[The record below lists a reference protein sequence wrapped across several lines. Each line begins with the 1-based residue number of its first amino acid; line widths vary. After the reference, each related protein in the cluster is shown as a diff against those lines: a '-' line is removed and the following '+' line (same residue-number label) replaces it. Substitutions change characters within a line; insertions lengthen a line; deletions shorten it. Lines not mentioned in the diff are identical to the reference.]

1 MLCARLI
8 AAAGRFRFALLLP
21 FLLLKSAAAQDGR
34 PAGPAELRNIEFEGA
49 SAFSDFALRSAIMST
64 TSGCKYL
71 PLLGT
76 CLFGRDRRE
85 VDQLALQGDVL
96 RLRVFYYERGYREA
110 KVTVDS
116 TRAGDVMKVTFH
128 ITEGAPVEV
137 RGVRIGGTDELDPA
151 ARLVIQSALE
161 KLPLRAGKPLSLID
175 YESARDTLLNR
186 LHNVGYGRSEVF
198 GEYTIPR
205 DSPYVAFVGFDLL
218 PGNRVYLGAPNITNN
233 QRVSSSVIRK
243 MLAFR
248 KGDLYTR
255 EAILRSQRNLF
266 ALEIF
271 RNVDVHVDLAAM
283 GDTVTPHIDVLE
295 GSLNRFRVGAG
306 VSTSEYINAEG
317 RWIARDFLGGAR
329 RLEVRGRVTTLG
341 AGQLGV
347 FPWFETTDAP
357 YDKPGGSLSLDVTQP
372 WFFDAANSFGAG
384 VFVERRSIPNVFVRT
399 AQGGYI
405 AATRALAPTAT
416 VTLGYRP
423 ERTRLDA
430 EDLIFCVSFT
440 TCEAADIRILRD
452 PHWLAPLTATF
463 ARDASN
469 SLFAPTRGSILRIE
483 GEYAASATASE
494 FGYTRIVGEWIT
506 YHEPMRGLVFATRVR
521 PGWATSVNEPGS
533 GLGLHPQKRFFAG
546 GPNSVRGF
554 GQYQLGPKLLKID
567 AEEELLEPG
576 ETSSGFAGCRAQDI
590 NAGECDVSQLAENVP
605 ERFELRPVGGAAAFE
620 GNFEL
625 RFPVIGEKLR
635 GAAFVDFGQVWS
647 EAKDMRLSDLVWT
660 PGAGLRY
667 FSAIGPIRVDI
678 GYNTQGRQQLSVLT
692 NKLCLKSVD
701 PCSPDSVKDGVEYT
715 RDELRNSGT
724 LTRLDDVAFGPK
736 RWLTFDRIQLHFSIG
751 QAF

>member
-1 MLCARLI
+1 MQRVRLL
-8 AAAGRFRFALLLP
+8 AAAGRFGFVLLLP
-21 FLLLKSAAAQDGR
+21 LLLTRAVAAQDGR
-34 PAGPAELRNIEFEGA
+34 PAGPAELRHIEFEGA
-49 SAFSDFALRSAIMST
+49 NSFSDFALRSAIMST

-71 PLLGT
+71 PLPGF

-85 VDQLALQGDVL
+85 VDALALQGDVL

-116 TRAGDVMKVTFH
+116 TRADDVMKVTFH
-128 ITEGAPVEV
+128 ITEGEPVQVASVQIDGLEEV
-137 RGVRIGGTDELDPA
+137 ELTTRA
-151 ARLVIQSALE
+151 VIQGALG
-161 KLPLRAGKPLSLID
+161 KLPLRAGQPLNLIS

-198 GEYTIPR
+198 GSYTIPR
-205 DSPYVAFVGFDLL
+205 DSPYVARVGFDVL

-233 QRVSSSVIRK
+233 EKVSSGVIRK

-266 ALEIF
+266 GLEVF
-271 RNVDVHVDLAAM
+271 RNVDVHVDLDAQ
-283 GDTVTPHIDVLE
+283 GDTVIPHIDVLE

-317 RWIARDFLGGAR
+317 RWTARDFLGGAR
-329 RLEVRGRVTTLG
+329 RLELRGRVTTVG
-341 AGQLGV
+341 ASQLGV
-347 FPWFETTDAP
+347 FPWFETADAP
-357 YDKPGGSLSLDVTQP
+357 YNQPGGSLSLDVTQP

-405 AATRALAPTAT
+405 AATRVLAPTASF
-416 VTLGYRP
+416 TLGYRP

-469 SLFAPTRGSILRIE
+469 SLFAPTRGSILRME
-483 GEYAASATASE
+483 AEYASAASASE
-494 FGYTRIVGEWIT
+494 FGYTRILAEWIT
-506 YHEPMRGLVFATRVR
+506 YHEPMRGLVLATRVR
-521 PGWATSVNEPGS
+521 PGWATSVNEPGR

-567 AEEELLEPG
+567 AEDQLLEP
-576 ETSSGFAGCRAQDI
+576 EDATSGFQGCRAQDI
-590 NAGECDVSQLAENVP
+590 NAGECDVSLLAQEVP
-605 ERFELRPVGGAAAFE
+605 DRFELRPVGGAAALE

-647 EAKDMRLSDLVWT
+647 EAKDMRFTDLVWT

-667 FSAIGPIRVDI
+667 FSAIGPIRVDV
-678 GYNTQGRQQLSVLT
+678 GYNTQGTQLLSVLT
-692 NKLCLKSVD
+692 NKLCLRSVD
-701 PCSPDSVKDGVEYT
+701 PCSPDSVKDGLDYT
-715 RDELRNSGT
+715 KDELRNSGT
-724 LTRLDDVAFGPK
+724 LTRLEDVAFGAN
-736 RWLTFDRIQLHFSIG
+736 RGFFDRIQLHFSIG